1 MQPSFFFKML
11 LEAKKISKKFP
22 GVQALKDVDF
32 NLKAGEVHAIIGEN
46 GAGKSTLM
54 HILSG
59 IYEHD
64 SGEFYINNKLTKLN
78 SFQKAKK
85 NGISIVFQERSL
97 FPNLS
102 IEENIFG
109 ASPPKNKNIFF
120 QIDWSNLSKK
130 AQEYLDQLNMT
141 INKKTLVGE
150 LSVARQQMI
159 EIAKAISND
168 FKILILDEP
177 TASIT
182 LQETEVLFELINE
195 FKKEGRSIYL
205 YIT

>member
-1 MQPSFFFKML
+1 ML

-85 NGISIVFQERSL
+85 TVFQSYSKKEVYFLTYQLKR
-97 FPNLS
+97 
-102 IEENIFG
+102 IFLVHRRLKIKIYFSKLIG
-109 ASPPKNKNIFF
+109 LIFLKKRKNI
-120 QIDWSNLSKK
+120 
-130 AQEYLDQLNMT
+130 
-141 INKKTLVGE
+141 
-150 LSVARQQMI
+150 
-159 EIAKAISND
+159 
-168 FKILILDEP
+168 
-177 TASIT
+177 
-182 LQETEVLFELINE
+182 
-195 FKKEGRSIYL
+195 
-205 YIT
+205 

>member
-1 MQPSFFFKML
+1 MVRIDNL
-11 LEAKKISKKFP
+11 SKNY
-22 GVQALKDVDF
+22 GTVQAVDSISF
-32 NLKAGEVHAIIGEN
+32 SLGESEIVGFLGAN

-120 QIDWSNLSKK
+120 HHLPRNL
-130 AQEYLDQLNMT
+130 Q
-141 INKKTLVGE
+141 
-150 LSVARQQMI
+150 
-159 EIAKAISND
+159 
-168 FKILILDEP
+168 
-177 TASIT
+177 
-182 LQETEVLFELINE
+182 
-195 FKKEGRSIYL
+195 
-205 YIT
+205 

>member
-1 MQPSFFFKML
+1 ML

-102 IEENIFG
+102 IEEFQTLYLNGEAWSLRNMALYFFRMIF
-109 ASPPKNKNIFF
+109 
-120 QIDWSNLSKK
+120 
-130 AQEYLDQLNMT
+130 
-141 INKKTLVGE
+141 
-150 LSVARQQMI
+150 
-159 EIAKAISND
+159 
-168 FKILILDEP
+168 
-177 TASIT
+177 
-182 LQETEVLFELINE
+182 
-195 FKKEGRSIYL
+195 
-205 YIT
+205 

>member
-1 MQPSFFFKML
+1 ML

-102 IEENIFG
+102 IEEIIF
-109 ASPPKNKNIFF
+109 SESCVFFIHPIFPP
-120 QIDWSNLSKK
+120 
-130 AQEYLDQLNMT
+130 ELD
-141 INKKTLVGE
+141 VF
-150 LSVARQQMI
+150 
-159 EIAKAISND
+159 EI
-168 FKILILDEP
+168 L
-177 TASIT
+177 
-182 LQETEVLFELINE
+182 
-195 FKKEGRSIYL
+195 
-205 YIT
+205 